1 MQRRMP
7 KYSKHKASGQA
18 RVRIDGRTIY
28 LGKYDSPDSHRKYDA
43 LIARWL
49 SGEKPASPDAMTVSR
64 LCVRYIEEHARLYYR
79 KNGRETS
86 ELSTIQAALKPLI
99 KQYGRSK
106 VVDFGPSR
114 LKRIRQTLS
123 GELVDHR
130 QHSNGA
136 TIMSAAEHEVA
147 VPYVI
152 SILRPKT
159 YARPIVEPQ
168 PTTLRLLHGNFQP
181 FKTPQ
186 PLNSFVIH
194 MPAFVAK
201 HHRNTTIT
209 VPDIRSRQI
218 SHSFYQASFT
228 SSGTCKVRRCVDRGW
243 PRTRHDRRSET
254 QSRPRRIT
262 YMLDRPTTLRRT
274 QKFPEAASR
283 RIALSRSASASNFFL
298 SCPLNATTC

>member
-1 MQRRMP
+1 M
-7 KYSKHKASGQA
+7 
-18 RVRIDGRTIY
+18 
-28 LGKYDSPDSHRKYDA
+28 
-43 LIARWL
+43 
-49 SGEKPASPDAMTVSR
+49 
-64 LCVRYIEEHARLYYR
+64 
-79 KNGRETS
+79 
-86 ELSTIQAALKPLI
+86 
-99 KQYGRSK
+99 
-106 VVDFGPSR
+106 
-114 LKRIRQTLS
+114 
-123 GELVDHR
+123 
-130 QHSNGA
+130 
-136 TIMSAAEHEVA
+136 
-147 VPYVI
+147 I

-168 PTTLRLLHGNFQP
+168 PTTLRLLHRNFQP

-298 SCPLNATTC
+298 SCPPECYHMLSSDMLVLRRRQDSLWSRWLSPGAVAARHCRVVVSPRILHPRHVLSKLTPLPVQ